1 MLTASLILPH
11 VMATKASNADVRR
24 LASVVVVVNQEDRG
38 DNDRNRMLSTD
49 EREAEELTEF
59 QEGPM
64 KLLTES
70 LVDQT
75 KVLIRLR
82 NNKRLVGRVRA
93 FDKHWNMVLEGVKEL
108 WNGVGQDGK
117 SVPRDRYL
125 GRVFLR
131 GDNLILVLKNPN
143 DAHE

>member
-1 MLTASLILPH
+1 
-11 VMATKASNADVRR
+11 
-24 LASVVVVVNQEDRG
+24 
-38 DNDRNRMLSTD
+38 
-49 EREAEELTEF
+49 
-59 QEGPM
+59 M

-125 GRVFLR
+125 CRVLLR
-131 GDNLILVLKNPN
+131 GGNLILVLKNPN
-143 DAHE
+143 DAHEQR